1 MTGFALLLL
10 AASAAFALARWLAF
24 PTAPFL
30 ILGGFAVARLGLVQA
45 DLLRDSL
52 VLGLSFV
59 LFVTGLELDPLRFR
73 AHRRTALR
81 VGLVQFVVL
90 GVLGWL
96 AARGLGFDLLT
107 SVYLGLALTVS
118 STLVTVRLLQR
129 RTQLFEPFGR
139 LVVGVLLVQ
148 DLLVILLIPLLTHA
162 LDGWEAVGTSFL
174 LTAALV
180 GFAFVTMRWG
190 APLLQRVDSDEET
203 LLLAALAVLFVFIGL
218 AHLLALPLAAG
229 AFLAGVT
236 LSPFPI
242 RGIVRGQLGSVSDF
256 FTAIFFLAL
265 GGLVAPPS
273 GVQLAQAAIFAL
285 VVITVTPPLVTL
297 LGERAG
303 LSARPSIEAGLLLSQ
318 TSELSLVVMLH
329 GLALGQI
336 GSDAFTVVALVTVFT
351 MVLTPYLTGK
361 PVVDALLRIHPV
373 RREVHG
379 IGEPADHV
387 LLLGCG
393 SGGLPLLET
402 LLASGEDVVVIDDD
416 PEIIHWLRE
425 AGVPC
430 IRGDASDPE
439 TLRRAGA
446 TRARLIS
453 STIRRPRDNE
463 GLLELV
469 SGVPTLVRVFENE
482 DAEWVRRRGGTPVV
496 YSEAAAEEFMRWFV
510 RSELATTGGQG
521 G

>member
-10 AASAAFALARWLAF
+10 AASAAFAIARWLSF

-30 ILGGFAVARLGLVQA
+30 ILGGFGVAQLGWVQPE
-45 DLLRDSL
+45 LIRDSL

-73 AHRRTALR
+73 AHRAVALR
-81 VGLVQFVVL
+81 VGLIQFVVL
-90 GVLGWL
+90 GVLGVL
-96 AARGLGFDLLT
+96 AALGLGFEPLPAL
-107 SVYLGLALTVS
+107 YLGLALTVS

-139 LVVGVLLVQ
+139 LAVGVLLIQ

-162 LDGWEAVGTSFL
+162 LNGWQAVGTSFFQ
-174 LTAALV
+174 TAALV
-180 GFAFVTMRWG
+180 GLAFAAMRWG
-190 APLLQRVDSDEET
+190 APLLLRVQAEEEV
-203 LLLAALAVLFVFIGL
+203 LLLGALGVLFVFIGL

-242 RGIVRGQLGSVSDF
+242 RGIVRGQLSSVADF

-265 GGLVAPPS
+265 GGL
-273 GVQLAQAAIFAL
+273 L
-285 VVITVTPPLVTL
+285 VLPTPWQVMQVIVLSVVVVTVTPPLVTM

-318 TSELSLVVMLH
+318 TSELSLVVVLQGLMLGH
-329 GLALGQI
+329 I
-336 GSDAFTVVALVTVFT
+336 GVEAFTVVALVTVTT
-351 MVLTPYLTGK
+351 MVLTPYLASK
-361 PVVDALLRIHPV
+361 PVVDLLLRIHPV
-373 RREVHG
+373 RQVVHG
-379 IGEPADHV
+379 IGSPRDHV

-402 LLASGEDVVVIDDD
+402 LLAAGAEVVVIDDD
-416 PEIIHWLRE
+416 PEIIGRLRE

-430 IRGDASDPE
+430 IRGDASDAE

-446 TRARLIS
+446 QRARLIS

-463 GLLELV
+463 GLLELAG
-469 SGVPTLVRVFENE
+469 GVPTLVRVFEDE
-482 DAEWVRRRGGTPVV
+482 DAEWVRERGGTAIV
-496 YSEAAAEEFMRWFV
+496 YSEAAAEEFMRWFG
-510 RSELATTGGQG
+510 RSGLERREETR
-521 G
+521 